1 MMGRAVSDDNAEQLI
16 QQRFREGRTRKVR
29 PFRVL
34 AGFSL
39 QPQEFDMTI
48 ATHPFA
54 ALMNITARPPT
65 VFVRGEGSWLW
76 DDTGKRYLD
85 FIQGWAV
92 NCLGHSP
99 PVIAEALAA
108 QAKLLLNPS
117 PAFYNGPSLKLAK
130 ALVDRSCF
138 DQVFFANS
146 GAEANEGAIKLARKY
161 GALHR
166 NGAYE
171 IITFEGAFHGRT
183 LATMSASGKK
193 AFEPL
198 FEPKVP
204 GFPKAQLNDLA
215 SVKRLIS
222 DKTIGVMAEPIQ
234 GEAGVW
240 SATDQFL
247 RELRDLTKAYGLLL
261 IVDEIQTGMG
271 RTGKLFHYEHAGIE
285 PDIMTL
291 GKGIGGGVPLAALL
305 ATQAASCFEHGDQ
318 GGTFNGNPLMCAA
331 GLAVL
336 QQVAGSDFL
345 KSVVDSGLHLES
357 ELQRISA
364 RHGLGEVRGR
374 GLLLALDLKHPIG
387 ASIVAQAFENGVLLN
402 APRPDAL
409 RFMPALNVTRDEI
422 AGMIDGLD
430 AILTK
435 MGTARRV
442 A

>member
-1 MMGRAVSDDNAEQLI
+1 MGCAMSDDNAEQLD
-16 QQRFREGRTRKVR
+16 QQRFREGRTLKSAAFSRFGQ
-29 PFRVL
+29 PFI
-34 AGFSL
+34 
-39 QPQEFDMTI
+39 QPLRSFDMNI
-48 ATHPFA
+48 ATHPFD
-54 ALMNITARPPT
+54 ALMNITARPPA
-65 VFVRGEGSWLW
+65 VFVRGEGAYLW
-76 DDTGKRYLD
+76 DDSGKRYLD

-99 PVIAEALAA
+99 PAVAEALAA
-108 QAKLLLNPS
+108 QAKLLLTPS

-130 ALVDRSCF
+130 ALTDQSCF

-146 GAEANEGAIKLARKY
+146 GGEANEGAIKLARRY

-171 IITFEGAFHGRT
+171 IITFDGAFHGRT

-198 FEPKVP
+198 FEPKVA
-204 GFPKAQLNDLA
+204 GFPKAQLNDIA
-215 SVKRLIS
+215 SVKRLIT
-222 DKTIGVMAEPIQ
+222 DKTIGVMLEPIQ

-240 SATDQFL
+240 PATDAFL
-247 RELRDLTKAYGLLL
+247 RELRDLTKANGLLL
-261 IVDEIQTGMG
+261 IVDEIQTGIG
-271 RTGKLFHYEHAGIE
+271 RTGTLFHYEHAGIE

-336 QQVAGSDFL
+336 EQVGAPGFL
-345 KSVVDSGLHLES
+345 KSVTEAGLYLES
-357 ELQRISA
+357 ELQRMSA

-374 GLLLALDLKHPIG
+374 GLLLALDTKHPI
-387 ASIVAQAFENGVLLN
+387 ASSIVAQAFDDGVLLN

-409 RFMPALNVTRDEI
+409 RFMPALNVTREEI
-422 AGMIDGLD
+422 AEMIDALD
-430 AILTK
+430 AILTR
-435 MGTARRV
+435 MGAARRV